1 MKKVAVFG
9 LCLLISLGIF
19 ATWQYSKFND
29 GKLHVTFC
37 DIGQG
42 DAVIIKTPN
51 NKYILYDGGPDR
63 LVLQCLADAMPFWNR
78 KIDMVI
84 LSHPHA
90 DHFFGMFYVLER
102 YDVGLFATEDLANE
116 TKAYQELI
124 RQIDKKNVRKKFV
137 SAGDVWQIGSVKI
150 GVVGPSETYLQ
161 KTSPGGKI
169 GESKEFASVVLLL
182 QYGSFSTL
190 LTGDS
195 QVQGLEDAADQLQ
208 GTIDV
213 LHVPHHG
220 SKSGL
225 DKKILL
231 TLKPSL
237 TVVSVGAENRYNHPH
252 PQIME
257 LLQSQQIK
265 TLRTDQ
271 IGDIEIVS
279 NGKHWSVLEGRTE

>member
-1 MKKVAVFG
+1 MKKFVLFG
-9 LCLLISLGIF
+9 LCLLISLAAF
-19 ATWQYSKFND
+19 TVWQYIRFND
-29 GKLHVTFC
+29 GKLHVIFC

-42 DAVIIKTPN
+42 DAVVIKTPN

-63 LVLQCLADAMPFWNR
+63 LVLQCLADAMPFWHR
-78 KIDMVI
+78 KVDMVI

-102 YDVGLFATEDLANE
+102 YDVGLFATEDLVNE

-124 RQIDKKNVRKKFV
+124 RQIDKKKIRKTFV
-137 SAGDVWQIGSVKI
+137 SAGDAWEVGGVRVD
-150 GVVGPSETYLQ
+150 VVGPSEVYLQ

-169 GESKEFASVVLLL
+169 GESKEFASLVLQL
-182 QYGSFSTL
+182 QYDSFSTL

-195 QVQGLEDAADQLQ
+195 QVQGLEDAADQVQ
-208 GTIDV
+208 GEIDV
-213 LHVPHHG
+213 FHVPHHG

-225 DKKILL
+225 DEKMLF

-237 TVVSVGAENRYNHPH
+237 AVVSVGAENRYNHPH

-271 IGDIEIVS
+271 MGDIEIVS
-279 NGKHWSVLEGRTE
+279 NGHTWEVRP